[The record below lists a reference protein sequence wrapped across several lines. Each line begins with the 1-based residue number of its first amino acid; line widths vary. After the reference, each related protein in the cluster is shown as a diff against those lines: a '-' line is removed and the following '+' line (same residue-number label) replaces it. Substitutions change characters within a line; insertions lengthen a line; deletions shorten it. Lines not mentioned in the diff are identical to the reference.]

1 MSRFATTSDPTRY
14 GTECVVRVQ
23 GSPSLDGGT
32 SVRRTDRKVRG
43 KRKAD
48 AVELFV
54 AGRIDRRQER
64 RVEQLLDRRAK
75 RGR

>member
-1 MSRFATTSDPTRY
+1 MKYATFSDPSRY
-14 GTECVVRVQ
+14 GTECVVRVTS
-23 GSPSLDGGT
+23 SPSLDGGT

-54 AGRIDRRQER
+54 AGRIDRKQER

>member
-1 MSRFATTSDPTRY
+1 MSRYTTHSDPTRY
-14 GTECVVRVQ
+14 GTECVVRVT

-54 AGRIDRRQER
+54 AGRIDRREER